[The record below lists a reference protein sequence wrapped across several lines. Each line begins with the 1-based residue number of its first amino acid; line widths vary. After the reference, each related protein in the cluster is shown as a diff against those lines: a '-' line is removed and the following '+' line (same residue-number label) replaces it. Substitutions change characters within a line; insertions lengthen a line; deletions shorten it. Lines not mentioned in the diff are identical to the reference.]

1 MSWLTRS
8 ECGIR
13 NPGEVSVG
21 TVYRYFH
28 FASLRVMRFG
38 MDFGFDSIEME
49 SNQEFWFTI
58 YFKPHRKPNQRSKI
72 NRFRRFPGRETI
84 WTENQNLDF
93 HDRSWLK
100 NAIIERSH
108 WSKKLVTHFLKE
120 SWFGLEALRV
130 LKLRTPR
137 ESERSPDTGVIN
149 SVHWNFLFT
158 HPLPIWITTSGLG
171 LILSEY
177 RG

>member
-149 SVHWNFLFT
+149 SVN
-158 HPLPIWITTSGLG
+158 
-171 LILSEY
+171 
-177 RG
+177 